1 MNYNPFSLEGKTI
14 LVTGASSGIGRAT
27 AIECSKMGA
36 KLIIS
41 GRNEERL
48 QETLSLME
56 GEGHIVVVADL
67 CEEEDV
73 KRLVAAVPPLDGVAH
88 VAGMGSAD
96 LVRFYNQKK
105 LQQVFGINVFAN
117 IALNTLLLK
126 KKKIN
131 RAASLVFMSSVSAKA
146 YTPANG
152 LYGMTKAAVEVY
164 SRQCALELMPKEIR
178 ANAIL
183 PGMIDTPL
191 IYITAEKGSGSDS
204 ATYLEDVSKYIRGK
218 YGEPRDVALM
228 VVYLLSDASRFV
240 TGSSFVMDGGRY
252 LVH

>member
-1 MNYNPFSLEGKTI
+1 MSYNPFTLEDKTI

-36 KLIIS
+36 KVIITA
-41 GRNEERL
+41 RNEERL
-48 QETLSLME
+48 QETLSMME
-56 GEGHIVVVADL
+56 GEGHMVFLADL
-67 CEEEDV
+67 CVEEDV

-131 RAASLVFMSSVSAKA
+131 RGASLVFMSSVSAKA

-152 LYGMTKAAVEVY
+152 LYGMTKSAIEVY

-191 IYITAEKGSGSDS
+191 IYVNAEKDKISENT
-204 ATYLEDVSKYIRGK
+204 TYLEDVCKYIRGE
-218 YGEPRDVALM
+218 YGQPRDVALM
-228 VVYLLSDASRFV
+228 VVYLLSDASRLV
-240 TGSSFVMDGGRY
+240 TGSSFVIDGGRY
-252 LVH
+252 LIH